1 MVRSSRDREEHLPFP
16 YMESSRHKNGDKL
29 RQSVRARQ
37 YMDIAQAVDHQHTK
51 DSGWQEFA
59 KILHKG
65 RCFSFFI
72 KDGKRQEAREHRSC
86 DI

>member
-1 MVRSSRDREEHLPFP
+1 MCICPKTLRGRDIRKRFLCICP
-16 YMESSRHKNGDKL
+16 KALKG
-29 RQSVRARQ
+29 Q

-65 RCFSFFI
+65 RFFLFFI